1 MVKYNFESAMV
12 LWLQGENIGREGWDD
27 QALACHWDWLT
38 DEDKLAEDYII
49 FKFDENEFELIHDP
63 NDYEYSEEELG
74 LLKEELGLLEEE
86 SRLLEEESRLLE
98 EESRLLKEEL
108 GLLELW
114 DKELEEGFKQW
125 KEEKELKKKNLEELK
140 KEFLENQIK
149 LWDRYTNEIIKTIYG
164 EEF

>member
-86 SRLLEEESRLLE
+86 SRLLEEESRLL
-98 EESRLLKEEL
+98 KEEL